1 MVAELHS
8 LMGAFPYQREV
19 ERYTPMSRPLRMK
32 PYLEERFEYEFFHIR
47 PSIHINYYLDYST
60 TFLKLGLILS
70 RGRYDGLL
78 TWNHY
83 YVPLLLPFRT
93 RSKVL
98 VDITDVERSITH
110 NRLLKGMLVDLVE
123 GVMDRIDLLISA
135 DYGHYQRLAPST
147 GGRVEYVPNGVDVE
161 AFKPDPGA
169 EKRYDVCYLGKVER
183 QYRLEPVIEAISAAS
198 ARALFVGSGSDMEYY
213 RRYAKQRGA
222 EITFAGAVPY
232 AEVPGLLNS
241 CRMGIVPPVES
252 ASLKLLEYLAC
263 GLPVASPGV
272 LDPAVDE
279 VVLHIRSGA
288 AEEYRR
294 AIEGVISMGEGEY
307 RSVSRRCRQSA
318 LGFSIKE
325 IGKRYCDV
333 IEEVLG

>member
-1 MVAELHS
+1 
-8 LMGAFPYQREV
+8 MGAFPYQRQA

-32 PYLEERFEYEFFHIR
+32 PYLEERFDYEFFHIK
-47 PSIHINYYLDYST
+47 PSIHLSYYLDYST
-60 TFLKLGLILS
+60 TFLKLGLILTKS
-70 RGRYDGLL
+70 RYDGLL

-123 GVMDRIDLLISA
+123 GVMDSVDLLISA
-135 DYGHYQRLAPST
+135 DYGNCQQLARST
-147 GGRVEYVPNGVDVE
+147 GGRVEYVPNGVDID

-183 QYRLEPVIEAISAAS
+183 QYRLEPVIDAISAAS
-198 ARALFVGSGSDMEYY
+198 AKALFVGSGTDMEYY
-213 RRYAKQRGA
+213 RRYARERAA
-222 EITFAGAVPY
+222 EISFRGAVPY
-232 AEVPGLLNS
+232 EEVPALLNS

-263 GLPVASPGV
+263 GLLVASPGV
-272 LDPAVDE
+272 LDPAVEE
-279 VVLHIRSGA
+279 VVVHVETGA

-294 AIEGVISMGEGEY
+294 AIEGVMSMDQTDYE
-307 RSVSRRCRQSA
+307 SASRRSRQSA
-318 LGFSIKE
+318 LGFSIRE